1 MAFIEPVPTLVKE
14 FVELGSADDH
24 MPDTRD
30 GEVKEAGGDVSEII
44 ENDTGA

>member
-1 MAFIEPVPTLVKE
+1 MAFVEPVPTLVKE

-24 MPDTRD
+24 MPDIRD
-30 GEVKEAGGDVSEII
+30 GEVEDAGGDASGII